1 MSEYKFLR
9 ISEESY
15 KDLATLCMKSFG
27 IKRSLDEIAH
37 KFDTSQ
43 FGLSD
48 VGYIAYDQKGNPA
61 AYYGVFPIVLTVG
74 SIDYLVAQSGDTMT
88 APEHQRKGLFTQL
101 AKHTYQLAKEEQI
114 KFIFGFPNK
123 YSYPGLKHKLDWD
136 FPGHMQS
143 FEISNF
149 FFPISELIYKYGYFK
164 LWYTKKC
171 NQVLSPYLLDLSDEN
186 ISGFARVSGNGNIKK
201 SRAFYEY
208 KIKSGNCFLVK
219 IDEFMLL
226 IKPQSHLLIG
236 DVVWFKTTRTASFI
250 KTLKF
255 IGRKLGSMKTIIS
268 LSENHWLFTYL
279 KDYGLTVKEGL
290 HIGFLSLDNSVS
302 CYNIE
307 FIRAD
312 YDTF

>member
-9 ISEESY
+9 ISEERY
-15 KDLATLCMKSFG
+15 KDLAILYMKSFS

-37 KFDTSQ
+37 KFNTSQ
-43 FGLSD
+43 FGLSN
-48 VGYIAYDQKGNPA
+48 VGYIAYDQQGNPA

-88 APEHQRKGLFTQL
+88 ASEHQRKGLFTQL

-136 FPGHMQS
+136 FPRHMQR

-149 FFPISELIYKYGYFK
+149 FFPYSELIYKYNYLK
-164 LWYTKKC
+164 SWYEKKC
-171 NQVLSPYLLDLSDEN
+171 NRVLSPYLLDLSDEN
-186 ISGFARVSGNGNIKK
+186 ISGFTRVSENDNIKK

-208 KIKSGNCFLVK
+208 KIKSRNCFLVK
-219 IDEFMLL
+219 IDEFILL

-236 DVVWFKTTRTASFI
+236 DVVWFNTTQTASFI
-250 KTLKF
+250 KTLKS
-255 IGRKLGSMKTIIS
+255 IGRKLGSMKTIIT

-279 KDYGLTVKEGL
+279 KDYGLTAKEGL
-290 HIGFLSLDNSVS
+290 HIGFLSLDNSVL
-302 CYNIE
+302 YDNIE